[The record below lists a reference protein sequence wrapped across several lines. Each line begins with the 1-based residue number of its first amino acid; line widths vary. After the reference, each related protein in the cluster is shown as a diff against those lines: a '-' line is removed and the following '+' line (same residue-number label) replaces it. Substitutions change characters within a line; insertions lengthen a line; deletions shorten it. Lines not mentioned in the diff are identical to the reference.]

1 LATKHFSHK
10 AFLGSALMKF
20 VAVMA
25 GLAAVG
31 IAASAAS
38 AAPSGPAGDAAR
50 SYRVRPL
57 RCLPRSQYRRH
68 APGTVAE
75 RHRRPQ
81 VRRNANFNYSAQ
93 MKAKNVTWNKTTL
106 DAFLTSP
113 TRYVP
118 GTRMAFAGLLNL
130 QDRADLTAYLQQAAR

>member
-1 LATKHFSHK
+1 
-10 AFLGSALMKF
+10 MKF

-38 AAPSGPAGDAAR
+38 AAPSGPAGDAGRGRTVFAR
-50 SYRVRPL
+50 CAACHDLNTGATRLGPSLKGIVGRK
-57 RCLPRSQYRRH
+57 S
-68 APGTVAE
+68 AAM
-75 RHRRPQ
+75 
-81 VRRNANFNYSAQ
+81 ANFNYSAQ

-118 GTRMAFAGLLNL
+118 GTRMAFAGLPNP
-130 QDRADLTAYLQQAAR
+130 QDRADLIAYLQQAAR